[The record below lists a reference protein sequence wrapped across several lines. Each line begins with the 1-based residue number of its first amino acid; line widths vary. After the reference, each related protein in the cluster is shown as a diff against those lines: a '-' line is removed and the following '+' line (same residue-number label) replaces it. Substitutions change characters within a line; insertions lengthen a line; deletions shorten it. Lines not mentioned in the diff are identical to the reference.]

1 MEPDNTTNHGEVG
14 PFGMTD
20 TMWNALVE
28 QREAMNARLD
38 LVSNAQSLPDEAWE
52 AIDRNI
58 IELARARTPLYSDL
72 VDAVGVTDLALEDE
86 EYSYFNSDGEMKGK
100 ETRDFTREALH
111 GRVGVNKFTVPVPV
125 YSADYSIGRREMG
138 RLNRNGGNLE
148 STHQNTAVY
157 AVSTMLEN
165 LVLNGPA
172 MTVNGTPAR
181 GLSNHDAV
189 IDVTGDVVTGGIATF
204 TGDQWKSF
212 LTKTLSAIEDQNMP
226 IDNLTMYIKP
236 GDWLHATLSKYSNT
250 DPQLIADYVRS
261 AGDIREVVTVPTI
274 PANTVYF
281 VDKRTDYI
289 RIPVARALA
298 ARPLGRVDE
307 MDPYGF
313 TAEAVTGLAIVQNG
327 NGKTAIAKSVS
338 PTA

>member
-1 MEPDNTTNHGEVG
+1 MEPDNIETG
-14 PFGMTD
+14 PFGMTPEKYE
-20 TMWNALVE
+20 ALCNS
-28 QREAMNARLD
+28 RDYMNAQLS
-38 LVSNAQSLPDEAWE
+38 LVPNAQSLPDEAWE

-72 VDAVGVTDLALEDE
+72 VSSVGVTDLALEDE

-165 LVLNGPA
+165 MVLNGPA
-172 MTVNGTPAR
+172 MTVNGVAAH
-181 GLSNHDAV
+181 GLSNHSAV
-189 IDVTGDVVTGGIATF
+189 IATSVDITGNAGTPNTLLASATGADWQKI
-204 TGDQWKSF
+204 
-212 LTKTLSAIEDQNMP
+212 LTNALSDLEDQNMP

-236 GDWLHATLSKYSNT
+236 GDWLHATLAKFSNT
-250 DPQLIADYVRS
+250 DPQRIADYIRS
-261 AGDIREVVTVPTI
+261 AGDIRDVVTVPSLPSGTF
-274 PANTVYF
+274 YL

-289 RIPVARALA
+289 RIPVARPLA

-313 TAEAVTGLAIVQNG
+313 TAEAVTGVAIVQNG
-327 NGKTAIAKSVS
+327 NGKTAISRVTVS
-338 PTA
+338 